1 MNLPFRAII
10 SDLDGTLLN
19 TEHRLSRLT
28 IKTLEQL
35 NQLGV
40 EIFLATGRNYPDVKH
55 IVANLNI
62 NDVTMITSNG
72 ARSNNLAGN
81 LFSQHYIPEI
91 LVTDIFRSISFDPSK
106 VCLNSYQGDNWF
118 INKDIPELKNFYQDS
133 GFCYQVINFSHHPS
147 QNTEKIFF
155 ISRKPSDLLP
165 IEQQLKAKYAD
176 QLQIAYST
184 TQCLEIMAKDVC
196 KANALS
202 SLIANRRYQ
211 LSDCI
216 AFGDGMNDLE
226 MLSFVGKGIIMGNAD
241 PRLKNALP
249 HLEVIGENKND
260 AVAHYLRHC
269 FQLD

>member
-19 TEHRLSRLT
+19 TDHRLSQLT

-55 IVANLNI
+55 IVAHLKLN
-62 NDVTMITSNG
+62 DATLITSNG

-118 INKDIPELKNFYQDS
+118 INKDIPELKILKKFS
-133 GFCYQVINFSHHPS
+133 LSPETPVI
-147 QNTEKIFF
+147 
-155 ISRKPSDLLP
+155 
-165 IEQQLKAKYAD
+165 
-176 QLQIAYST
+176 
-184 TQCLEIMAKDVC
+184 
-196 KANALS
+196 S
-202 SLIANRRYQ
+202 SL
-211 LSDCI
+211 LS
-216 AFGDGMNDLE
+216 NSSKQN
-226 MLSFVGKGIIMGNAD
+226 MLTSYKWHIPQPNV
-241 PRLKNALP
+241 LK
-249 HLEVIGENKND
+249 
-260 AVAHYLRHC
+260 
-269 FQLD
+269 